1 MTLMIRWFPAGLWIF
16 RIEVYVLGYGVVCAH
31 RVSNS
36 TVQIS
41 GFVYI
46 PEYAETL
53 CGKSTSASIHFRAQR
68 MGTTKFT
75 QCSTKRKTRIKSEC
89 LILFAHSVF
98 IQTFPSSQAP
108 IILQLIKN
116 KPYSI
121 HLKHVFNFRV

>member
-36 TVQIS
+36 TVQMS

-53 CGKSTSASIHFRAQR
+53 CGSLQAHPSILEHKGWGRQNLPNAAQR
-68 MGTTKFT
+68 E
-75 QCSTKRKTRIKSEC
+75 RRE
-89 LILFAHSVF
+89 
-98 IQTFPSSQAP
+98 
-108 IILQLIKN
+108 
-116 KPYSI
+116 
-121 HLKHVFNFRV
+121 